1 MTSASRT
8 PMAAAVPMAAQ
19 ITPQLAA
26 LETGARALMRKRS
39 LRAMAVPAGI
49 LAYLVYVF
57 FAFDL
62 AGVAGRARL
71 DNAAL
76 LMRDFWSYKTHVT
89 LDNRSD
95 VVTTAIEG
103 SRKMT
108 YPAGAEPVWITRDG
122 AATRVE
128 IPLAEVVLAPGRVEV
143 LRDGMPPV
151 TILSSRSGISW
162 EGIPEGADWAST
174 SASRVDL
181 TIGSSRVSVTKNR
194 AEVMRR
200 FAGWELFFFTLESPY
215 HGMGPL
221 QLAGTA
227 IADPAQIGAMARDF
241 WNNRVWHHGDVFA
254 ALGETVL
261 MAFLGTFGAALIA
274 LPLAFVA
281 ASNFGISRILRQ
293 VMRRFFDFLRG
304 VDGLIWTIILS
315 RAFGPGPLTGS
326 LAILV
331 TDVGSFGKLF
341 SESLENIDA
350 KQVEGLRSTGAGPL
364 QRARWGVMPQI
375 APVVL
380 SQVLYFLE
388 SNTRGATVIGAIVG
402 GGIGLML
409 TQAIQTQQDWE
420 HVAYYIVLIVL
431 VVMAMDWISGVLR
444 RRLIKG

>member
-1 MTSASRT
+1 MSNTAT
-8 PMAAAVPMAAQ
+8 
-19 ITPQLAA
+19 LAA
-26 LETGARALMRKRS
+26 PAPAGPAEIAARMQERMRKRS
-39 LRAMAVPAGI
+39 LRAMAIPAGI

-57 FAFDL
+57 FAFDI
-62 AGVAGRARL
+62 AGLAGRARL

-95 VVTTAIEG
+95 LVTTAIEG

-108 YPAGAEPVWITRDG
+108 YAAGEEPSWITREG
-122 AATRVE
+122 AATRVA
-128 IPLAEVVLAPGRVEV
+128 IPQAEVVLSPDRVEV
-143 LRDGMPPV
+143 FREGAAPV
-151 TILSSRSGISW
+151 TIFPSRSGITW
-162 EGIPEGADWAST
+162 QGIPEGAEWASA

-194 AEVMRR
+194 SEVMRR
-200 FAGWELFFFTLESPY
+200 FAGWELFFFTLDSPY

-221 QLAGTA
+221 ALAGLA
-227 IADPAQIGAMARDF
+227 LSDPARIPDMAHDV
-241 WNNRVWHHGDVFA
+241 WTNKVWHHGDVFA

-274 LPLAFVA
+274 MPLAFVA
-281 ASNFGISRILRQ
+281 ASNFGVSRILRQ
-293 VMRRFFDFLRG
+293 VARRLFDFLRG

-326 LAILV
+326 LAILL

-341 SESLENIDA
+341 SESLENIDT
-350 KQVEGLRSTGAGPL
+350 KQVEGLRATGAGPL
-364 QRARWGVMPQI
+364 QRARWGVFPQI

-431 VVMAMDWISGVLR
+431 VVMAMDWLSGILR
-444 RRLIKG
+444 RRLIKGA

>member
-1 MTSASRT
+1 MTSATRT
-8 PMAAAVPMAAQ
+8 APIAQ
-19 ITPQLAA
+19 VA
-26 LETGARALMRKRS
+26 LIEARAQALIRKRS

-62 AGVAGRARL
+62 AGLAGRARL

-95 VVTTAIEG
+95 LVTTAIEG

-108 YPAGAEPVWITRDG
+108 YPAGEEPAWITREG
-122 AATRVE
+122 SATRVE
-128 IPLAEVVLAPGRVEV
+128 IPQAEVVLAPGRVEV
-143 LRDGMPPV
+143 LREGFTPI
-151 TILSSRSGISW
+151 TILPARSGITW
-162 EGIPEGADWAST
+162 EGITGSEDWVSA

-200 FAGWELFFFTLESPY
+200 FAGWELFFFTLDSPY
-215 HGMGPL
+215 HGQGPL
-221 QLAGTA
+221 ALAGTA
-227 IADPAQIGAMARDF
+227 LSDPAQIGAMAHDF
-241 WNNRVWHHGDVFA
+241 WTNRVWHHGDVFG

-281 ASNFGISRILRQ
+281 ASNFGVSRILRQ
-293 VMRRFFDFLRG
+293 VARRFFDFLRG

-326 LAILV
+326 LAILI

-341 SESLENIDA
+341 SESLENIDG

-364 QRARWGVMPQI
+364 QRARWGVLPQV

-431 VVMAMDWISGVLR
+431 VVMVMDWFSGMLR